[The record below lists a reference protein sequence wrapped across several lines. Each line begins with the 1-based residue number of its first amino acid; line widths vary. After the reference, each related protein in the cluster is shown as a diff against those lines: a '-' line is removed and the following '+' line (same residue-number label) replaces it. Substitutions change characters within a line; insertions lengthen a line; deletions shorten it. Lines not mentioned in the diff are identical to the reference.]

1 MIDTYGFYAF
11 SKRKNKDHTHIE
23 LEEQKVPMLRKTV
36 SCDDSKM
43 IYQNDI
49 TKNGNNHFHVAET
62 EVVSTLDLFF
72 FFFFFAENIKIKRKS
87 VTLLILL
94 PVKAFCCLAI
104 REYLQLFYIPTNPL
118 DVTFKLS

>member
-62 EVVSTLDLFF
+62 EVVSTLDLF
-72 FFFFFAENIKIKRKS
+72 
-87 VTLLILL
+87 LL
-94 PVKAFCCLAI
+94 K
-104 REYLQLFYIPTNPL
+104 TS
-118 DVTFKLS
+118 KLSGKVLHYLSYYLSKLFAALQ